1 MFVCLLCFLVKEKSE
16 NQSQKQSIHPTFLKN
31 NQKYQKQS
39 AKQQRDKFYDHSS
52 HLAKEE
58 ASSEYQ
64 LEKKTIKLKGF
75 DQKEEILL
83 SQ

>member
-16 NQSQKQSIHPTFLKN
+16 NQSQKQSIHPTSVNTTKN
-31 NQKYQKQS
+31 TKNKVQTTQIHN
-39 AKQQRDKFYDHSS
+39 FYDHSS
-52 HLAKEE
+52 QLAKEE
-58 ASSEYQ
+58 VSSEYH
-64 LEKKTIKLKGF
+64 LEKETTKLTGF